1 MQMRRR
7 VRQATS
13 LKERLMAFAQDARAK
28 AAELKPGIER
38 DDMLRKARQ
47 ADTALHLDEWA
58 NSPGLKPPT

>member
-1 MQMRRR
+1 M
-7 VRQATS
+7 S
-13 LKERLMAFAQDARAK
+13 LKERLMAFAEEARAK

-47 ADTALHLDEWA
+47 ADTALHLDEWT